1 MARRKKL
8 SRREIALT
16 ARAANEARI
25 RLDTWWQND
34 AGFNAARDA
43 LGKAVGDV
51 PVRHDQPMLVA
62 EVNELIAQLDA
73 QWKRAEEAERQ
84 AEVRREIIDSASRT
98 LSLAGHPEASGSL
111 GARTEWL
118 ASERDAERRGHEGW
132 KKIAEERWAER
143 KLLLAELAAAQAEL
157 VAQIGE
163 TNDVSRSRRRIADYL
178 MGLDAIVRAA
188 GASTASGLAW
198 AILQRFP
205 PKKPA

>member
-1 MARRKKL
+1 MTRRKKY
-8 SRREIALT
+8 SRREIALMAQ
-16 ARAANEARI
+16 ARSEGTQEAADAVRAELDEI
-25 RLDTWWQND
+25 RLWLTIGPDDDIPAAIRVRLDDREKWYG
-34 AGFNAARDA
+34 AHNAQR
-43 LGKAVGDV
+43 
-51 PVRHDQPMLVA
+51 Q
-62 EVNELIAQLDA
+62 
-73 QWKRAEEAERQ
+73 RAEEAERQ
-84 AEVRREIIDSASRT
+84 VEVRREIIDSASRT

-118 ASERDAERRGHEGW
+118 ASERDAERREHEGW